1 MPAVKISLGGIK
13 MQKNYFSGDIMLV
26 VMFSERVRTTERNGN
41 TEQLNPE
48 RLNMERQM
56 KKLARF
62 YAHSKDENPN
72 DRGNYKSYMN
82 YVFYSDKKGY
92 GEDELTP
99 DEARRAQKILVEDDN
114 VENLERDLL
123 RIIQGPIDQYG
134 AGAVFNGMNDDKH
147 QKRILGYMV
156 RDKKGWELYNYTS
169 RNDVENFIHQY
180 PTPIDFEN
188 TREGFLKIIRAG
200 NSQEKAQEY
209 EDAMEEFQQRVYGKR
224 YEYYKAM
231 KELHKEAEETGTRRP
246 NGGVG
251 KIERI
256 KSKFAEI
263 FERDS
268 VVKDAGLAM
277 KNKNLTGGD
286 EFWAQN
292 PNRPN
297 EDAAYYNPRIGMF
310 GVFDGAGGVR
320 NAALASQLGK
330 DAVIREV
337 SKRTPGTPDELKQ
350 ILTVANGVV
359 ASEGGGGI
367 STVVIGRILE
377 KQGQKTL
384 VWASAGDS
392 RIYVVGKGTVKRIT
406 KDETLEGHPN
416 VITNGLGTKSFQVEY
431 AGKYKLNDGDRIV
444 FCSDGVTGDRGKDI
458 MQDDELARIVREALD
473 ADMAAQELIRRA
485 RKFDDRTAIVVEV

>member
-26 VMFSERVRTTERNGN
+26 VMFSERVRTIDRHESP
-41 TEQLNPE
+41 EQLDPE

-72 DRGNYKSYMN
+72 GRENYKSCMN
-82 YVFYSDKKGY
+82 YVFDSGRKGY
-92 GEDELTP
+92 REDELTP
-99 DEARRAQKILVEDDN
+99 DEARRAQEILVEDDN

-169 RNDVENFIHQY
+169 RDDVENFIHQY

-188 TREGFLKIIRAG
+188 TRESFLKIIRAG

-263 FERDS
+263 FERDP

-277 KNKNLTGGD
+277 LNKGD
-286 EFWAQN
+286 LIGN
-292 PNRPN
+292 PNRVN
-297 EDAAYYNPRIGMF
+297 EDTAYYNPEIGMF
-310 GVFDGAGGVR
+310 GVFDGAGGMR
-320 NAALASQLGK
+320 GAALASQIGRDIL
-330 DAVIREV
+330 VREV
-337 SKRTPGTPDELKQ
+337 SERAPETPYELGQ
-350 ILTVANGVV
+350 ILMEANEATIGKGYSTAVV
-359 ASEGGGGI
+359 
-367 STVVIGRILE
+367 GRILE
-377 KQGQKTL
+377 TRRRKAL
-384 VWASAGDS
+384 IYASVGDS
-392 RIYVVGKGTVKRIT
+392 RIYVVRNGQAVPLT
-406 KDETLEGHPN
+406 KDEGYGN
-416 VITNGLGTKSFQVEY
+416 RITNALGIENCRVRQVGEFPLS
-431 AGKYKLNDGDRIV
+431 KGDRVV
-444 FCSDGVTGDRGKDI
+444 FCSDGVTGDYEPDFIPNNEFASIVGGAATAD
-458 MQDDELARIVREALD
+458 LAAWS
-473 ADMAAQELIRRA
+473 LINRA
-485 RKFDDRTAIVVEV
+485 TKRDDRTAIVVEV